1 MADTTTTTYGLTKPE
16 VGASEDT
23 WGTKINDNL
32 DDIDNLL
39 DGTTPVT
46 GIDINS
52 GTIDNAIIGGTTPAA
67 ATVTTFTSTGDA
79 TFAGD
84 VNLSDGKIVA
94 KTGVSSANTLY
105 NAFEMY
111 SGNSAYPATIKSFQ
125 GTSSTR
131 HGMQFW
137 TSDADPEEVCLTL
150 NPDRTAEFAGDV
162 EVNGGINVINDPVDF
177 SGARSDTAGVATY
190 GGIATRLW
198 AFRCA
203 TSGTSLNW
211 DYNSVHR
218 AQMLVNGDWRN
229 ANNSYGAISDIR
241 LKQDITDAN
250 SQWDDVKAFKF
261 KNYRF
266 KSEVEADENAKTH
279 LGVIAQDLLET
290 SAGLVTRSEGEEY
303 YGVNYMLMCIKAVGA
318 LQEAMTKIEDLEARV
333 ATLESAE

>member
-52 GTIDNAIIGGTTPAA
+52 GTIDNAVIGGTTPAA
-67 ATVTTFTSTGDA
+67 ATVTTFTQETAGADLATFTRTGRDSLEIRQGSSINGWVTGTQFRLNSTDGFLFQGNSHYIVSTDGGTTRDFWINATTKEA

-84 VNLSDGKIVA
+84 V
-94 KTGVSSANTLY
+94 
-105 NAFEMY
+105 
-111 SGNSAYPATIKSFQ
+111 
-125 GTSSTR
+125 
-131 HGMQFW
+131 
-137 TSDADPEEVCLTL
+137 EVT
-150 NPDRTAEFAGDV
+150 
-162 EVNGGINVINDPVDF
+162 GGINVINDPVDF
-177 SGARSDTAGVATY
+177 SGARSDTVGVATY
-190 GGIATRLW
+190 GGISTRLW